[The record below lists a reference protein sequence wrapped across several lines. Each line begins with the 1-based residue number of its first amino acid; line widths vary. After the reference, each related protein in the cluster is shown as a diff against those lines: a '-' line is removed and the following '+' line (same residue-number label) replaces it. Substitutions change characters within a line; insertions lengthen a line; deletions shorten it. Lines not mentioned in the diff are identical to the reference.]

1 MNNTRRAQL
10 RKALGMI
17 ETAQSIIEEVKEQEQ
32 EAYDNLPEGLQE
44 SDRGRDIDENAY
56 TLEMTL
62 DEIETIVDSLYEI
75 VER

>member
-10 RKALGMI
+10 RKALSMI

-56 TLEMTL
+56 TLEMAL
-62 DEIETIVDSLYEI
+62 DEIETIVDSLYEV

>member
-10 RKALGMI
+10 RKAVSMI
-17 ETAQSIIEEVKEQEQ
+17 EVAQSIIEEVKEQEQ

-56 TLEMTL
+56 TLEMAL
-62 DEIETIVDSLYEI
+62 DEIETIVDSLYEV

>member
-10 RKALGMI
+10 RRAASMI
-17 ETAQSIIEEVKEQEQ
+17 ETAQYIIEEVKEQEQ

-56 TLEMTL
+56 TLEMAL
-62 DEIETIVDSLYEI
+62 DEIETIVDSLYEV